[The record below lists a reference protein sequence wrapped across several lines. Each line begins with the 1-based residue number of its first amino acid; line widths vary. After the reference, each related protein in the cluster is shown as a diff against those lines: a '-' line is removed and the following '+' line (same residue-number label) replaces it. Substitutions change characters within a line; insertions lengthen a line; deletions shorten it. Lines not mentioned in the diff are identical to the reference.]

1 MLTFCCHDENILEW
15 DEYYAYISKFIYL
28 LSFFSQMVDVDTPDL
43 ICGIAQLH
51 RLPAV
56 AAPDGQFLHGAL
68 DVQTRRQSDRLI

>member
-28 LSFFSQMVDVDTPDL
+28 LSFFPKQWTLIPPNL

-56 AAPDGQFLHGAL
+56 AAPYGQFLHGAL